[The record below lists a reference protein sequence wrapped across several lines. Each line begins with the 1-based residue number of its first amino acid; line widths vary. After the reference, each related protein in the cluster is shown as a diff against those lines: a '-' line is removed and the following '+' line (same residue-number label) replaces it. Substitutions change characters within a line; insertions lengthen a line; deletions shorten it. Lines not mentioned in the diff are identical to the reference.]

1 MTRNGAP
8 MELTLSAAALATG
21 RGKSTLLRAV
31 KSGKLSARRSDDGTY
46 LVDASELARVYPVQA
61 LTRADGAPWRA
72 TDAADGVADGA
83 AGAELAA
90 LRVKVALL
98 EDQLGRERETV
109 DDLRQRLDRSD
120 ERVRLLTFQPERSQ
134 APPASGGF
142 LRRLL
147 GW

>member
-1 MTRNGAP
+1 

-21 RGKSTLLRAV
+21 KGKSTLLRAV
-31 KSGKLSARRSDDGTY
+31 KSGKLSARRSDDGAY

-61 LTRADGAPWRA
+61 LTRPDGAPWRA
-72 TDAADGVADGA
+72 ADAVDGAADGA
-83 AGAELAA
+83 AGAELAT

-120 ERVRLLTFQPERSQ
+120 ERVRLLTLQPERSQ
-134 APPASGGF
+134 QPPASRGI

>member
-1 MTRNGAP
+1 

-21 RGKSTLLRAV
+21 KGKSTLLRAV
-31 KSGKLSARRSDDGTY
+31 KSGKLSARRGDDGIY

-61 LTRADGAPWRA
+61 SARVDGAPWRA
-72 TDAADGVADGA
+72 ADAADGAGSGA
-83 AGAELAA
+83 AEAELAA

-109 DDLRQRLDRSD
+109 ADLRQRLDRSD
-120 ERVRLLTFQPERSQ
+120 ERVRLLTFQPDRPQ
-134 APPASGGF
+134 GPPASGGF

>member
-1 MTRNGAP
+1 
-8 MELTLSAAALATG
+8 MELSLSDAARATG
-21 RGKSTLLRAV
+21 KGKSTLLRAV
-31 KSGKLSARRSDDGTY
+31 KSGKLSARRGDDGAY
-46 LVDASELARVYPVQA
+46 LVDAAELARVYPVEA
-61 LTRADGAPWRA
+61 PARVDGAPWRA
-72 TDAADGVADGA
+72 ADAPAGA
-83 AGAELAA
+83 APDAVGAELAA

-134 APPASGGF
+134 GPPASRGF

>member
-1 MTRNGAP
+1 
-8 MELTLSAAALATG
+8 MELSLSAAALATG
-21 RGKSTLLRAV
+21 KGKSTLLRAV
-31 KSGKLSARRSDDGTY
+31 KSGKLSARRGDDGAY
-46 LVDASELARVYPVQA
+46 WVDASELARVYPVQPLA
-61 LTRADGAPWRA
+61 RADGAPRRA
-72 TDAADGVADGA
+72 TDAAADAPDGA

-134 APPASGGF
+134 QPPASRSV
-142 LRRLL
+142 LRRLF